1 MSRQAESIKQRYSKG
16 TVVRL
21 EHMDGEPDMP
31 AGLRGEVA
39 FVDDIGQIFVNWEN
53 GRSLAL
59 NTEVD
64 SFQVV
69 SKPMKKWDDPCR

>member
-1 MSRQAESIKQRYSKG
+1 
-16 TVVRL
+16 
-21 EHMDGEPDMP
+21 MDSEPDMP
-31 AGLRGEVA
+31 AGLRGKVA

-59 NTEVD
+59 NTEAD

-69 SKPMKKWDDPCR
+69 SKPTRKRDNPCR

>member
-1 MSRQAESIKQRYSKG
+1 M
-16 TVVRL
+16 VRL
-21 EHMDGEPDMP
+21 GHMDGEPDMP
-31 AGLRGEVA
+31 AGLRGKVA

-59 NTEVD
+59 NTEAD

-69 SKPMKKWDDPCR
+69 SKPTRKRDNPCR